1 MEQVWAFAAIWVEH
15 LSLGFV
21 GSDLQ
26 VTTPSG
32 RAPPDRSSTPLR
44 GIMPRPDGR
53 RCAVAQSLHQSQCG
67 SLSSLSDQIALVH
80 ALHLDASTAL
90 DSLQNGHVL
99 VGVAGASL
107 RKARA
112 IRKTTSATTRNA
124 ITTLTKVP

>member
-32 RAPPDRSSTPLR
+32 RVPPDRSSTPLR
-44 GIMPRPDGR
+44 RAR
-53 RCAVAQSLHQSQCG
+53 VSTCG
-67 SLSSLSDQIALVH
+67 SPAASDQIALVH

-90 DSLQNGHVL
+90 DSLQNGHDL